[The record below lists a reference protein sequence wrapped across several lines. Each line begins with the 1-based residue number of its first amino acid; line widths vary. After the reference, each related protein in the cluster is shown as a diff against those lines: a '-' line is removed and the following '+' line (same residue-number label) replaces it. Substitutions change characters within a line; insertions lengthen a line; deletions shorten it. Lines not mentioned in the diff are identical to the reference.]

1 MPILENN
8 LSESK
13 RFRLANIQ
21 HFEGLL
27 LLIFFVLGLLGIL
40 NHAMWRDELNG
51 WLIARDSLSLT
62 DFWNNIRYEG
72 HPILWYACLYVLN
85 QITANA
91 IAMQLFH
98 LGLAT
103 VAISLFIY
111 FSPFTRLQKLLFVL
125 GYLPIYEYLLISRN
139 YAIGILCLFAFC
151 SLFQTRKKS
160 YLALALILALLA
172 NTNAYCLLITIA
184 LLLTLSIE
192 YFSRK
197 FIDIPLKVSQV
208 DALVSL
214 GIVVAGIILS
224 VILLMPPGDSTLQ
237 GGADQWFFQWDFHR
251 FNQALTRIWN
261 SYILVLVPGDS
272 KPLDVFLF
280 AVISIGILAFTITAF
295 SDYPIVLCFYLLGT
309 GAIVLFTYLKFLG
322 SARHYGHL
330 YIILITAFWLRS
342 YYSPSQ
348 LIPDFIKKYLSY
360 PKIKFQLHRWRNW
373 VKRYQVTFLMI
384 LLYAQLAAGIVS
396 YSRDIFLPYSASRET
411 ANYIKS
417 MDFSKYSL
425 VGSEDFAISPISG
438 YLQAQIYYP
447 ESKKLGSFVLFNQQ
461 RQIVTDSEV
470 LAQVH
475 DLILQTQK
483 PVLLILN
490 HKLDASQPN
499 LIIKP
504 IQEFTNSF
512 IGNEVYYLYEVNA
525 VSDRF

>member
-1 MPILENN
+1 MPDLERN
-8 LSESK
+8 LGESK

-27 LLIFFVLGLLGIL
+27 LLVFFVLGLLGIL

-51 WLIARDSLSLT
+51 WLIARDSLSLI

-72 HPILWYACLYVLN
+72 HPILWYACVYLLN

-98 LGLAT
+98 LFLAT
-103 VAISLFIY
+103 AAISLFIY
-111 FSPFTRLQKLLFVL
+111 FSPFTRLQKLLFTL

-151 SLFQTRKKS
+151 SLFQTRKRS
-160 YLALALILALLA
+160 YLGLALILALLA

-184 LLLTLSIE
+184 LLLSLSIE
-192 YFSRK
+192 YFSK
-197 FIDIPLKVSQV
+197 KSLNLPLKASSQ
-208 DALVSL
+208 DAFISLAIVLV
-214 GIVVAGIILS
+214 GITLS
-224 VILLMPPGDSTLQ
+224 VLLLMPPGDSTLQ
-237 GGADQWFFQWDFHR
+237 GGADQWFFQWNFHR

-280 AVISIGILAFTITAF
+280 AVISLGILAFTITAF
-295 SDYPIVLCFYLLGT
+295 SEYPIVLCFYLLGS

-330 YIILITAFWLRS
+330 YIILITSFWLKS
-342 YYSPSQ
+342 YYSPLP

-360 PKIKFQLHRWRNW
+360 PKITIQLHRWKNW
-373 VKRYQVTFLMI
+373 VKRYQITFLMI

-396 YSRDIFLPYSASRET
+396 YSRDIFLPYSASREA

-417 MDFSKYSL
+417 INFRGYIL

-438 YLQAQIYYP
+438 YLQTRIYYP

-461 RQIVTDSEV
+461 RQVVNDSEI
-470 LAQVH
+470 LAQVY
-475 DLILQTQK
+475 DLILQSQK

-490 HKLDASQPN
+490 HKLNASQPN

-504 IQEFTNSF
+504 IKEFTNSF
-512 IGNEVYYLYEVNA
+512 IGNEVYYLYEVNP
-525 VSDRF
+525 VSDR

>member
-8 LSESK
+8 LGESK
-13 RFRLANIQ
+13 RFRLANIH
-21 HFEGLL
+21 HFEHLL
-27 LLIFFVLGLLGIL
+27 LLVFFILGLLGIL

-51 WLIARDSLSLT
+51 WLIARDSSSLIV
-62 DFWNNIRYEG
+62 FWNNIRYEG
-72 HPILWYACLYVLN
+72 HPILWYACLYLLN

-98 LGLAT
+98 LFLAT
-103 VAISLFIY
+103 AAISLFIY
-111 FSPFTRLQKLLFVL
+111 FSPFTRLQKLLFTL

-160 YLALALILALLA
+160 YLGLALILALLA
-172 NTNAYCLLITIA
+172 NTNAYCLLTTIA

-192 YFSRK
+192 YLSKK
-197 FIDIPLKVSQV
+197 FLDIPLKASNQNTLISLAIV
-208 DALVSL
+208 LL
-214 GIVVAGIILS
+214 GITLS

-251 FNQALTRIWN
+251 FNQAITRIWN

-272 KPLDVFLF
+272 KLLDVFIF
-280 AVISIGILAFTITAF
+280 AIISLGILAFTTTIF
-295 SDYPIVLCFYLLGT
+295 LEYPIVLCFYLLGT

-330 YIILITAFWLRS
+330 YIILITAFWLKS
-342 YYSPSQ
+342 YYLPSQ
-348 LIPDFIKKYLSY
+348 LILNQIKKYLPY
-360 PKIKFQLHRWRNW
+360 PQIKIQLRRWKNW
-373 VKRYQVTFLMI
+373 VKRYQITFLMI

-396 YSRDIFLPYSASRET
+396 YSRDIFLPYSASREA

-417 MDFSKYSL
+417 IDLSQYSL

-438 YLQAQIYYP
+438 YLQTQIYYP
-447 ESKKLGSFVLFNQQ
+447 EIKKLGSFVLFNQQ
-461 RQIVTDSEV
+461 RKIVNDSEV
-470 LAQVH
+470 LAQVS
-475 DLILQTQK
+475 DLILQSHK

-490 HKLDASQPN
+490 HKLDASQSH

-504 IQEFTNSF
+504 IKEFTNSF
-512 IGNEVYYLYEVNA
+512 IGNEVYYLYEVNP
-525 VSDRF
+525 VSDR